1 MSFIVALILIG
12 TRFFSGAFARFIIMS
27 LSPPFSHKALLDL
40 CIFYSVIAL
49 RLLQTAS
56 KETVNGE
63 VFFVG
68 RGWEG
73 GMVALTDEASMV
85 D

>member
-12 TRFFSGAFARFIIMS
+12 TRFFTGAFARFIIM
-27 LSPPFSHKALLDL
+27 SPPFSHKALLDL